1 MPIPQHDE
9 NQGMNPWLLI
19 VPGVIGFALLV
30 AIGLGVFAAYR
41 YIRANDGQ
49 KREAEV
55 APVKPTV
62 VFPERTPPP
71 VVTPTGAPD
80 EDPPPPP
87 RNPGGATV
95 SGGVLNGKAISLPKP
110 VYPPSARAVHAT
122 GTVVVQIIIDENG
135 NVISASPVSGH
146 PLLRAAAVSAARD
159 AKFSPTKLGGEPV
172 KVSGTISYNFTE

>member
-1 MPIPQHDE
+1 MPIPEHNE

-30 AIGLGVFAAYR
+30 AIGLGVFAAYQ
-41 YIRANDGQ
+41 YIRANERQ

-71 VVTPTGAPD
+71 VVTPTGAP
-80 EDPPPPP
+80 EEEPPPA
-87 RNPGGATV
+87 RKPGGTTI
-95 SGGVLNGKAISLPKP
+95 SGGVVNGKAISLPKP
-110 VYPPSARAVHAT
+110 TYPPSARAVHAA
-122 GTVVVQIIIDENG
+122 GMVIVQVIIDENG
-135 NVISASPVSGH
+135 DVISASALSGH
-146 PLLRAAAVSAARD
+146 PLLRATAVSAARN
-159 AKFSPTKLGGEPV
+159 AKFNPTQLGGKPV